1 MRNVQIL
8 SKQQGHAECVRTF
21 TTVDSRRLQS
31 SQDAHLLQEIGG
43 NTRQPN
49 TSTIP

>member
-1 MRNVQIL
+1 MRNIQIL
-8 SKQQGHAECVRTF
+8 PKQQGYAECMRTF
-21 TTVDSRRLQS
+21 TTVDSRRSQS

-43 NTRQPN
+43 NTGQPN